1 MSGSGRVDAG
11 EFFDEIGKPILARQI
26 VLCCTVQYR
35 IKQMSAEQLKSFAD
49 RDYLDLLYLHIYSLS
64 GLDKLIERS
73 KVVGNGL
80 QYPRVRVDDLAQ
92 V

>member
-1 MSGSGRVDAG
+1 MSGSGLVDAG
-11 EFFDEIGKPILARQI
+11 EFFDEIGKQIPLGGLYCIAR
-26 VLCCTVQYR
+26 YR
-35 IKQMSAEQLKSFAD
+35 IKQMSGEQLKLFAD
-49 RDYLDLLYLHIYSLS
+49 RDYLDLLYLQVYSLS